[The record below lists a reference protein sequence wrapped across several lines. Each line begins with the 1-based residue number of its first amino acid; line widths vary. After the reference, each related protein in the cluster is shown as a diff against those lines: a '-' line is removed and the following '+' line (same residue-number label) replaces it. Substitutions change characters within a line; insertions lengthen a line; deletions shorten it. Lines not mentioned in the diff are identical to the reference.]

1 MGMDRRR
8 VDAEDNV
15 PLVRRMDRMVREWEY
30 CADRRAA
37 FLRCYMMMTVN
48 TLQAID
54 TREFR
59 DPTWV
64 ERLLHR
70 FAEYYFEALDA
81 FEEGA
86 ELSPP
91 VWRFAHETA
100 RQENRW
106 VIQHLLLGV
115 NAHINFDLVL
125 TLEELLRDEW
135 PKLETARREQR
146 YEDYCHVNAIIA
158 RTIDDVQDDVIRPSM
173 PVMGVVDGLMG
184 RLDEFLISRFI
195 TGWRDEVWKR
205 AVALVETTD
214 TDQRNSSVQRLESD
228 VMLKARAIA
237 EHRWRVLL
245 FPGKER

>member
-1 MGMDRRR
+1 MAGSERHEG
-8 VDAEDNV
+8 AEHGR
-15 PLVRRMDRMVREWEY
+15 PLVRRMDAMVCTWEVGG
-30 CADRRAA
+30 DRRAA
-37 FLRCYMMMTVN
+37 FLRCYMMMTRN
-48 TLQAID
+48 TLHAID
-54 TREFR
+54 AREFR
-59 DPTWV
+59 DSAWV

-81 FEEGA
+81 YA
-86 ELSPP
+86 TRADRSPP

-100 RQENRW
+100 RQEKPW

-135 PKLETARREQR
+135 SKLESDGRARR
-146 YEDYCHVNAIIA
+146 YEDYCQVNAIIA
-158 RTIDDVQDDVIRPSM
+158 QTIDDVQDEVIRPRM

-205 AVALVETTD
+205 AIAL
-214 TDQRNSSVQRLESD
+214 LESTDPAQREIHLRTREKD

-237 EHRWRVLL
+237 EHRWREVVFGNRSL
-245 FPGKER
+245 